1 MAAFLGRRDVA
12 KFGLALAG
20 GFAASRAR
28 ADETALRMLWWG
40 SQDRI
45 RRTTADMEAYHRDH
59 PSVTLTGESAGAD
72 YWPKVATQMAGRNLA
87 DVFQLDHQSIASY
100 ATRGAAIPLDRLM
113 PKPLDLAGFGPN
125 MLSLSQIGGKTYGV
139 AQGVNTYAIV
149 YDSTVL
155 DGVKIAPPAYA
166 TSWAELG
173 DLGAEITKA
182 VGKPNYWGVGDA
194 SGRTFALEVW
204 LGQRG
209 KSVYRPDGTGL
220 AVKADDLAEWFDYW
234 SGLRKRG
241 ACTSADVAA
250 GDDGPIS
257 NTPMARGYAAIDL
270 QYSNYIIAYQ
280 STAKNRLA
288 LTPFPNG
295 DKGARPGHFPR
306 PALIW
311 AVSSSSKHP
320 EEAAA
325 FIAWWV
331 TSPEAAK
338 INGVEHGVPV
348 MESMRAVIRPNLTET
363 EKMTVDYLELL
374 KDKMAPFRPW
384 PVGGVEFDQSVLH
397 PTAQLV
403 AFGKLT
409 PAQGGKKIIDDAGAI
424 FS

>member
-1 MAAFLGRRDVA
+1 MVGC
-12 KFGLALAG
+12 G
-20 GFAASRAR
+20 G
-28 ADETALRMLWWG
+28 
-40 SQDRI
+40 
-45 RRTTADMEAYHRDH
+45 
-59 PSVTLTGESAGAD
+59 
-72 YWPKVATQMAGRNLA
+72 
-87 DVFQLDHQSIASY
+87 
-100 ATRGAAIPLDRLM
+100 
-113 PKPLDLAGFGPN
+113 AGFQP
-125 MLSLSQIGGKTYGV
+125 
-139 AQGVNTYAIV
+139 
-149 YDSTVL
+149 
-155 DGVKIAPPAYA
+155 
-166 TSWAELG
+166 
-173 DLGAEITKA
+173 
-182 VGKPNYWGVGDA
+182 
-194 SGRTFALEVW
+194 
-204 LGQRG
+204 
-209 KSVYRPDGTGL
+209 
-220 AVKADDLAEWFDYW
+220 
-234 SGLRKRG
+234 
-241 ACTSADVAA
+241 ADVAA

-338 INGVEHGVPV
+338 INGVERGVPV